1 MCSFLI
7 ELVLRTGRNIY
18 NLAVEQ
24 YNSFPISNN
33 IGRRIRIKVGNVRIV
48 VLQQEGTF

>member
-24 YNSFPISNN
+24 YNSSPYLITLEEELEL
-33 IGRRIRIKVGNVRIV
+33 K
-48 VLQQEGTF
+48 